1 MKYFIAVVACLALV
15 LATAAFFRSVQTA
28 DAGADA
34 AVSASRPAVAG
45 VQASCF
51 PSGTSKVKK
60 WFNSVTGV
68 KPTITPATGPAR
80 CTINFGFDLKTHLF
94 SVASTAVDGSV
105 FLLERTGAQ
114 SITVYPR
121 NVTSGDATWGT
132 VYLLVY

>member
-15 LATAAFFRSVQTA
+15 IAAAAFFRAAPPA
-28 DAGADA
+28 DAGAAA
-34 AVSASRPAVAG
+34 AVSSSRPAVAG
-45 VQASCF
+45 VQAACF
-51 PSGTSKVKK
+51 PNGTSKVKK
-60 WFNSVTGV
+60 WFNSVSGT
-68 KPTITPATGPAR
+68 KPTITPATSPAR

-114 SITVYPR
+114 SVTVYPR
-121 NVTSGDATWGT
+121 DVTSGDATWGT

>member
-1 MKYFIAVVACLALV
+1 MKYFIAIVACLALL
-15 LATAAFFRSVQTA
+15 LAVAAFFRSA
-28 DAGADA
+28 SPAGAEGAA
-34 AVSASRPAVAG
+34 AVSAARPAVAG

-114 SITVYPR
+114 SVTVYPR
-121 NVTSGDATWGT
+121 DVTSGDSTWGT